1 MGRRQH
7 FQWFCPLYFESDLIY
22 LSAKKK
28 DLKATLSEDEVDVIK
43 KTFKERDV
51 DGNGTITSEEL
62 QKFMKEQGEKLPEA
76 VIDVMIAMADTDGD
90 GKINFEEF
98 LQMAI
103 TG

>member
-1 MGRRQH
+1 M
-7 FQWFCPLYFESDLIY
+7 
-22 LSAKKK
+22 
-28 DLKATLSEDEVDVIK
+28 
-43 KTFKERDV
+43 DV

-76 VIDVMIAMADTDGD
+76 VINVMVAMADTNGD
-90 GKINFEEF
+90 GKIDFEEF

>member
-1 MGRRQH
+1 M
-7 FQWFCPLYFESDLIY
+7 FSIFLLLWNFESDLIF

-28 DLKATLSEDEVDVIK
+28 DLKATLSEDEVAEIK
-43 KTFKERDV
+43 EAFKELDV

-62 QKFMKEQGEKLPEA
+62 QNVILLFGEKLPET
-76 VIDVMIAMADTDGD
+76 VINVMVEMADTDGD

>member
-1 MGRRQH
+1 M
-7 FQWFCPLYFESDLIY
+7 
-22 LSAKKK
+22 
-28 DLKATLSEDEVDVIK
+28 
-43 KTFKERDV
+43 DV

-62 QKFMKEQGEKLPEA
+62 QKVMKEQGEKLPEA
-76 VIDVMIAMADTDGD
+76 VINVMVAMADADGD